1 MTQQDLRFSSHPLK
15 TGSKLPD
22 ISKINALAIGSVSK
36 VDGLAK
42 ASILDIDGVAVPSA
56 FTGLL
61 DESYASGAVRAYSTR
76 RLYSLY
82 TGACLRV
89 RESGGNTETDIGFD
103 SNGDLDTAAIA
114 SHCGSNDGFIRY
126 WYDQSQSGATGSGV
140 DAENSTAA
148 DQPKIYDG
156 TNGIL
161 ENASGVPFLTFRD
174 SWGSGSPHLD
184 MGGLIPSGVSP
195 RSLFS
200 AFGAGGDTVNAQT
213 QMTCIGPETGIL
225 EYLTRVQAGR
235 IKFHNTVVIPG
246 GQSDPFDDR
255 IIACSSDGVT
265 GLNHSNTITSTTVP
279 SSFLTATEIIFGR
292 GAQNNRQME
301 RAYELILYTTAK
313 STSDHN
319 SIRGNMNAYYAFYT

>member
-1 MTQQDLRFSSHPLK
+1 M
-15 TGSKLPD
+15 
-22 ISKINALAIGSVSK
+22 
-36 VDGLAK
+36 DGLAK
-42 ASILDIDGVAVPSA
+42 ASILDIDGVAVPAA

-82 TGACLRV
+82 TGACMRV
-89 RESGGNTETDIGFD
+89 REDGGNTETDIGFD

-114 SHCGSNDGFIRY
+114 SHCGSNNGFVRY
-126 WYDQSQSGATGSGV
+126 WYDQSTSGGTGSGN
-140 DAENSTAA
+140 DADQSAA
-148 DQPKIYDG
+148 ANQPKIYDG

-161 ENASGVPFLTFRD
+161 ENSSGVPFLTFRD
-174 SWGSGSPHLD
+174 SWASGSPHLA
-184 MGGLIPSGVSP
+184 MVTGVSP
-195 RSLFS
+195 RSIFS

-213 QMTCIGPETGIL
+213 QMTCIGPETGML

-279 SSFLTATEIIFGR
+279 SSFLTADTLIFGR
-292 GAQNNRQME
+292 ALQNNRQME